1 MEIKFCGVLLI
12 ALGVF
17 ALISY
22 SFTGHAQM
30 VFYGTMG
37 VTAGT
42 ITLLLYEGEWHDS
55 DQQH

>member
-1 MEIKFCGVLLI
+1 MMEIKVCAVLLI

-42 ITLLLYEGEWHDS
+42 MTLLFYEGE
-55 DQQH
+55 

>member
-1 MEIKFCGVLLI
+1 MEIKVCAVLLI
-12 ALGVF
+12 ALGMF

-30 VFYGTMG
+30 VFYGTIG

-42 ITLLLYEGEWHDS
+42 VTLLFYEGE
-55 DQQH
+55 

>member
-1 MEIKFCGVLLI
+1 MEIKVCAVLLI

-30 VFYGTMG
+30 VLYGRNT
-37 VTAGT
+37 TTT
-42 ITLLLYEGEWHDS
+42 IQGRMT
-55 DQQH
+55 

>member
-1 MEIKFCGVLLI
+1 MMEIKVCAVLLI

-30 VFYGTMG
+30 VFYGRNGWDNNT
-37 VTAGT
+37 TT
-42 ITLLLYEGEWHDS
+42 IRGRMT
-55 DQQH
+55 